1 MTRRPSQASA
11 DLASAA
17 RSILA
22 DVDAPG
28 HTIRNIRWQNVA
40 LLRDALAEWDANPT
54 DPANLA
60 RSQRREVAP

>member
-1 MTRRPSQASA
+1 MSAAA

-28 HTIRNIRWQNVA
+28 HTIRSIRPDSIIQ
-40 LLRDALAEWDANPT
+40 LRAALAVHDDANPT
-54 DPANLA
+54 DPASLA
-60 RSQRREVAP
+60 RLQRRDQTDTNRG